1 MSKKSIKNIAKKKRK
16 EKKKVYGFRISD
28 ELAKPLKIYCTIH
41 DIPMYK
47 LVEKLI
53 ADFLRKEKL
62 IPEKE

>member
-1 MSKKSIKNIAKKKRK
+1 MKRLSKKEEKKRK
-16 EKKKVYGFRISD
+16 ESKKVYGFRISD
-28 ELAKPLKIYCTIH
+28 ELAKPLKIYCTMH